1 MELSYVAA
9 SSYEDQEKCKE
20 LASLSTEEFNKEWL
34 KYKGFYGELYIENVK
49 RLMEKER
56 EERKACKKP

>member
-1 MELSYVAA
+1 MAA

-34 KYKGFYGELYIENVK
+34 KYKGFDGELYIENVK

-56 EERKACKKP
+56 EERK

>member
-20 LASLSTEEFNKEWL
+20 LANLNTEDFNKEWL
-34 KYKGFYGELYIENVK
+34 NYKGFDGELYIENVK
-49 RLMEKER
+49 RLMAEESEEK
-56 EERKACKKP
+56 K